1 VNVEDSFTKMIC
13 SKCSIL
19 LTHFFAFKDTCTK
32 SDIFLKSLPI
42 NEKDDFGT
50 NVNLQKDACDP
61 IQLSIFIPCDI
72 DVNDSKSLL
81 AKDDII
87 EDIKEKC
94 STDSENDDKFEI
106 LEAVSSKTEEPTETI
121 QKSSAK
127 KKLKKNIKK
136 KVNNCI

>member
-32 SDIFLKSLPI
+32 SDLFLKSLPF
-42 NEKDDFGT
+42 NEKDDFKT
-50 NVNLQKDACDP
+50 NTNLQKDACDP
-61 IQLSIFIPCDI
+61 IQLSIFIPCD
-72 DVNDSKSLL
+72 SKSLL

-87 EDIKEKC
+87 EDIKETC

-106 LEAVSSKTEEPTETI
+106 LEAVSSKTEEATETI